1 MYLEYFRMNELP
13 FTLTPDTSFF
23 MSRAGYQDALNILLV
38 ALYGGEGFVKVTGEV
53 GTGKTMLCRTLI
65 NTLTGEFEIAYIPNP
80 YLKPTTLLLSIADE
94 LGIKYPAKIG
104 QHAFMRLLNKALLDF
119 HLEGKRVLMCL
130 DEAQAIPIETIETL
144 RLLTNLETEK
154 SKLIQVVL
162 FGQPELDMVLE
173 DPSIRQ
179 LRQRISFSYE
189 ILPLSKIGM
198 SQYITHRLAVAGYSG
213 PTLFDDKV
221 MDVLYRGSGGIPRL
235 ANILAHKSL
244 MAAFGD
250 GSAVVKTQHVKSA
263 ISDTTEARRYA
274 SPPQLVFRQRRLRW
288 LFGGIGASLTL
299 VTLVS
304 LYFTDVLAVLP

>member
-23 MSRAGYQDALNILLV
+23 MSRAGYQDALNVLLV
-38 ALYGGEGFVKVTGEV
+38 ALNSGEGFVKVTGEV

-80 YLKPTTLLLSIADE
+80 YLKPTTLLLTIADE
-94 LGIKYPAKIG
+94 LGIKYPTNIG
-104 QHAFMRLLNKALLDF
+104 QHAFMRILNKELLDF
-119 HLEGKRVLMCL
+119 HLQGKHVLLCL
-130 DEAQAIPIETIETL
+130 DEAQAVPIETMETL

-162 FGQPELDMVLE
+162 FGQPELDTVLE

-189 ILPLSKIGM
+189 ILPLTKIGM
-198 SQYITHRLAVAGYSG
+198 DQYIAHRLAVAGYTG
-213 PTLFDDKV
+213 PTLFRDGV
-221 MDVLYRGSGGIPRL
+221 LNVLYRGSGGIPRL

-250 GSAVVKTQHVKSA
+250 GSAVVKTRHVKDA
-263 ISDTTEARRYA
+263 IGDTTEARRYA
-274 SPPQLVFRQRRLRW
+274 SPALSFKRQRMRW
-288 LFGGIGASLTL
+288 LFGGIGASLTV

-304 LYFTDVLAVLP
+304 LYIADVLAVLP